1 MTAFEP
7 GTHLGDLLSGMLDG
21 EITQTAVEAA
31 QAHLAVCVACMYE
44 LENVRT
50 ARMWV
55 RDLPQAEPP
64 SGFYERILR
73 GERPE
78 GVAGAGVGAGL
89 GRYRRMTVL
98 GFGHGTPSMR
108 RKVFA
113 FAGSAA
119 AAVALVTVAAP
130 RQSPV
135 SPSVNRMVEAHATGA
150 SLTSD
155 PLSRLAPLGVPVSFR
170 K

>member
-1 MTAFEP
+1 MSS
-7 GTHLGDLLSGMLDG
+7 HLGDLLSGMLDG
-21 EITQTAVEAA
+21 ELTQAAVDAA
-31 QAHLAVCVACMYE
+31 QAHLAVCTACMYE

-64 SGFYERILR
+64 AGFYERILSA
-73 GERPE
+73 EPPE
-78 GVAGAGVGAGL
+78 GFVRLGRFGRIPTFGAGQ
-89 GRYRRMTVL
+89 
-98 GFGHGTPSMR
+98 PSLR
-108 RKVFA
+108 RKVLA
-113 FAGSAA
+113 VAGSAA

-150 SLTSD
+150 SLSSD

>member
-1 MTAFEP
+1 MTAFGGFEP
-7 GTHLGDLLSGMLDG
+7 GKHLGDLLSGMLDG
-21 EITQTAVEAA
+21 ELTQTAVEAA
-31 QAHLAVCVACMYE
+31 QAHLAVCTACMYE

-50 ARMWV
+50 ARLWV

-64 SGFYERILR
+64 AGFYERILR
-73 GERPE
+73 GEAPE
-78 GVAGAGVGAGL
+78 GFPRSGRAGAF
-89 GRYRRMTVL
+89 
-98 GFGHGTPSMR
+98 GFGHGAPSLR
-108 RKVFA
+108 RKVLA
-113 FAGSAA
+113 VAGSAA
-119 AAVALVTVAAP
+119 AAVALLTVAAP

-150 SLTSD
+150 SLSSD